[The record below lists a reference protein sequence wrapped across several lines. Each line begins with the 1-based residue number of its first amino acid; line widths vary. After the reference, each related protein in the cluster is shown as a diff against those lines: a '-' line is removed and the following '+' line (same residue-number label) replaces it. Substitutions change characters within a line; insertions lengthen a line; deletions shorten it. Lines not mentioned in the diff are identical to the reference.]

1 MSEKNDVIVEK
12 MSTDDTVKSSKSSK
26 SSRGGSS
33 KSKSRSKSEKKDSVK
48 IEHPVTVPVIDS
60 DEIDVSQLE
69 MIANKKKLVKKQS
82 DIQELSLK
90 QPSKSTKR
98 RSKSKSEKDSSSSS
112 SSSSD
117 SSTSDDK
124 KKKKR
129 IQKENSNE
137 HIRKEKSE
145 LLYKF
150 YKIHMLEKWSS
161 LKFDMNNSLDEIK
174 NEFDRVTNAIKVDR
188 SVRFLKKMLLLGV
201 QGFEMLNTKFDP
213 LGVDLEGWSEAMTY
227 NMDNQDYDEVMA
239 ELYEKYKSVGNMSPE
254 FKLMFMIISSAAFF
268 TISKKLTSA
277 ESQGSIMNMLNNM
290 MSKQQP
296 QQAPQMQMPQMQM
309 PQIIPQMSQIIPQ
322 MQQQMPIP
330 QQMLFARQQNFNQAE
345 TTEDNMPS
353 KISDPHKIQDT
364 IALNNIL
371 DTMKKRQLEKKEK
384 SEKSESINMTASENK
399 VIPTITG
406 KKRGRAVR
414 AKK

>member
-1 MSEKNDVIVEK
+1 MSEKNDVVVEK
-12 MSTDDTVKSSKSSK
+12 ISTDESVKSSRSSKSSK
-26 SSRGGSS
+26 GS
-33 KSKSRSKSEKKDSVK
+33 SKSRSKTDKKESVK
-48 IEHPVTVPVIDS
+48 IEHPVSVPVIDS

-82 DIQELSLK
+82 DIQELSVK

-98 RSKSKSEKDSSSSS
+98 RSRKSSS

-117 SSTSDDK
+117 SKSSTSDDK

-129 IQKENSNE
+129 IQKENMNE
-137 HIRKEKSE
+137 YIRKEKSE

-150 YKIHMLEKWSS
+150 NKIHMLDKWSS
-161 LKFDMNNSLDEIK
+161 LKFDMNNSLEEIK

-213 LGVDLEGWSEAMTY
+213 LGVDLDGWSEAMTY

-290 MSKQQP
+290 MSKQQQP
-296 QQAPQMQMPQMQM
+296 QQTQQMPIPQMPMQMPQMMPMQMPQMQ
-309 PQIIPQMSQIIPQ
+309 
-322 MQQQMPIP
+322 QMPVP
-330 QQMLFARQQNFNQAE
+330 QQMLFARQPQNVNHE
-345 TTEDNMPS
+345 TTDDNMPS
-353 KISDPHKIQDT
+353 KINDPHKIQDT

-384 SEKSESINMTASENK
+384 SEKSESMNMTVSENK
-399 VIPTITG
+399 VIPAVTG
-406 KKRGRAVR
+406 RKRGRAVR
-414 AKK
+414 GKPK